1 MLTVFGLI
9 EWDTFLLPERIKD
22 NRPVISLDGPAA
34 TISACLATC
43 HGFLI
48 ISLYFW
54 PWTYVFNA
62 QGISM
67 TLTNCFRQAID
78 FLIIRIRLIPD
89 KSVGQVWWG
98 RKPLLE
104 ESPNDGYH
112 QMDLH
117 EVKWYDGL
125 GHGDLKNWLV
135 PRGSGTQVRKLQIRS
150 WNRGFFMQDLGL
162 KEARASSWHHGCPNW
177 EDTVNRTQR
186 STENGTQQRHYPQI
200 TSELLSYPI
209 IINSSVASLM
219 FSSKKHLLS

>member
-1 MLTVFGLI
+1 
-9 EWDTFLLPERIKD
+9 
-22 NRPVISLDGPAA
+22 
-34 TISACLATC
+34 
-43 HGFLI
+43 
-48 ISLYFW
+48 
-54 PWTYVFNA
+54 
-62 QGISM
+62 M
-67 TLTNCFRQAID
+67 TLTNCFWQAVD

-104 ESPNDGYH
+104 ESPNHGYH

-162 KEARASSWHHGCPNW
+162 KEAQASSWHHGCPNW

-186 STENGTQQRHYPQI
+186 RIENGTQQCHYPQI

-209 IINSSVASLM
+209 IINSSAASLM
-219 FSSKKHLLS
+219 FSPKKRLVPSPELITLWIQLLGWQSQATLTHSSSPGTRRSEPTSVQSLAGPLETNPKSMASLAYLGHC